1 MSANDIVTLVVSQN
15 SAATPSNLQQTG
27 VIVSNGGTILA
38 VGTVGQVTQQA
49 DLTAILGTGAAATA
63 LQGAY
68 TQFSA
73 NNPGNVTVGILEVGT
88 AGVAA
93 TGSVNIVN
101 LPYTGVQATN
111 KITLTSNPTA
121 SDTVTINGSVVTFV
135 SALTS
140 GLQVLLGAT
149 ALITAQNLQAF
160 LAASTDSNLILST
173 YSTTGLVTTMTA
185 VLGGTAGNAYT
196 LATSDV
202 AKITVGGA
210 TFSGGVGTAD
220 NVTVDGV
227 AVTFINGV
235 SQGLLCQ
242 VGATT
247 AITAAN
253 LQALLQAST
262 NSTLVLMTYTVSG
275 STVYIQSVAT
285 GTTGNAYTLATD
297 DATNIAISNSLLTG
311 GSSNAIA
318 GGVQRLNTYIQSVPT
333 YAALLPDFWS
343 SDASLLPFLQ
353 AYTGLTAKF
362 YAYFHVLP
370 GCTFTGAIA
379 GNILTVSNIVA
390 GHLEIGQLLSF
401 TGMTAGTH
409 ISGLGTGLGGAG
421 TYTLDT
427 TYGSPVAAVAM
438 AASLNYT
445 PYIGLK
451 SASYWLRAPT
461 DLAANNFPAAAAFAN
476 VIGYIPSQVNQL
488 SPFSFRFTYGSNPFP
503 LTGSDAVNFKA
514 ASVNYIDT
522 GAEGG
527 ISNTIMK
534 WGRTGDGNP
543 INYWYAVDWLQINMK
558 LGLANEIINGSNR
571 PTNPL
576 YYNQPGINILLN
588 RAQQLL
594 NQAVSYGMLLS
605 NATTPVASAI
615 PFLTYTTNNPSAYA
629 QGVYNGLSAT
639 VFPSQG
645 FTSIT
650 FALNV
655 TDFVVA

>member
-1 MSANDIVTLVVSQN
+1 MSANDIVTLAVSQN
-15 SAATPSNLQQTG
+15 LAATPSNLQQIG
-27 VIVSNGGTILA
+27 SIVSNGGTTLA
-38 VGTVGQVTQQA
+38 VGATAQITQQS
-49 DLTAILGTGAAATA
+49 DLTAILGTNAAAQA

-73 NNPGNVTVGILEVGT
+73 NNPSNVAVNVLEVGT

-93 TGSVNIVN
+93 TGSVQIVN
-101 LPYTGVQATN
+101 LPTTGTRATN
-111 KITLTSNPTA
+111 TITLASNPTA

-160 LAASTDSNLILST
+160 LAASTDSNLILCT

-196 LATSDV
+196 LATSDS

-210 TFSGGVGTAD
+210 TFSGGLGTAD

-227 AVTFINGV
+227 AITFISGT

-262 NSTLVLMTYTVSG
+262 NATLVLMTYSVSG
-275 STVYIQSVAT
+275 NTVYIQAVAT

-297 DATNIAISNSLLTG
+297 DATNITISSSTLTG
-311 GSSNAIA
+311 GNANAIA
-318 GGVQRLNTYIQSVPT
+318 GGVQRLNNYIQANPT

-343 SDASLLPFLQ
+343 SDSSLLPFLQ
-353 AYTGLTAKF
+353 SVSGLTAKF

-370 GCTFTGAIA
+370 GCTFTGSVS
-379 GNILTVSNIVA
+379 GNTLTVTYVVA
-390 GHLEIGQLLSF
+390 GHIEIGQLLAF

-409 ISGLGTGLGGAG
+409 ISALGTGVGLAG

-427 TYGSPVAAVAM
+427 TYGSPVASVAM
-438 AASLNYT
+438 SASLNYT

-476 VIGYIPSQVNQL
+476 VIGYVPSQVNQL
-488 SPFSFRFTYGSNPFP
+488 SPFAFRFSYGSNNFP
-503 LTGSDAVNFKA
+503 LYGADAVNFKA

-522 GAEGG
+522 GAEGQ
-527 ISNTIMK
+527 ISNSILK
-534 WGRTGDGNP
+534 WGRTGDGRD
-543 INYWYAVDWLQINMK
+543 ISYWYSVDWLQINLK
-558 LGLANEIINGSNR
+558 IGLANEIINGSNR

-576 YYNQPGINILLN
+576 YYNQTGIDILKN
-588 RAQQLL
+588 RAQQIL
-594 NQAVSYGMLLS
+594 NQAVSYGMLLTTS
-605 NATTPVASAI
+605 TTPIVSAI
-615 PFLTYTTNNPSAYA
+615 PFLTYTTNNPSDYKS
-629 QGVYNGLSAT
+629 GIYNGLSTT
-639 VFPSQG
+639 VIPSRG

-655 TDFVVA
+655 TDFVTG